1 MLHGKLLIEKQRE
14 RGNYMRKR
22 LFAGVLA
29 ASMVAASLSG
39 CSNAKK
45 DDKPSSSS
53 ASSESSKPLV
63 VGTDALSE
71 KFSAFFHDS
80 VPDTQ
85 AEVLTQVKLATF
97 DRLGQLVPNAKDGQ
111 SVPYN
116 GTDYTY
122 NGLSNVAVD
131 FDEASNIT
139 TYNMKLRDDVKFSDG
154 EPLTADDVIFNFYVY
169 SDPSYDGNATLSS
182 QNIIG
187 MKNYRMNSSAAE
199 DISEKEVQKVI
210 KEMPE
215 ELAKS
220 IKEEITVPTLTSE
233 LEAVGGLYGDEAYK
247 DYTDKYKEKK
257 DLFAFFYNK
266 DDKYDSTK
274 VADEQQVLKDIID
287 IYGTDYKALGKA
299 YQGDETYFDSKVAE
313 LAQSYLAK
321 KQTESGEGEEV
332 PNIEGIK
339 KINDYEVE
347 VKTNGYDATTIYQ
360 FDMEVCPLHYYG
372 DKSQYDYDNNKFGF
386 PRGDL
391 SSVRE
396 KTTKPMGA
404 GPYKFVKYENKVA
417 YYEANENYFLGA
429 PKIKNLQLKEV
440 SSADKATGLVQGTI
454 DLTDPNASKV
464 VFEQFKKEN
473 SNGELTGDKL
483 VVNAYDNLGYGYI
496 GINASTVLVGDDPGS
511 EQSKN
516 LRKAFATIFA
526 VYRDVANDTY
536 YGDSASVIQY
546 PISNTSW
553 AAPQKSDADYEIAFS
568 KDAQG
573 NSIYTDSMTAEQ
585 KYEAAS
591 KAALGFLEAAGYTI
605 KDGKAVKAPKGAKME
620 YEVLIGASG
629 TGDHPAFS
637 VLTDAKEALGK
648 LGITLEIND
657 LADSSQLWTKLD
669 SEEQEMWVAAWQ
681 ATPDPDMYQV
691 YHSDNIRGN
700 GGGTSNHYHISDKT
714 LDEMIFKARE
724 SADQSYRKTVYKQC
738 LDTVLDWAVEIPNY
752 QRLNCIVYSPERL
765 KKESVTPDI
774 SPFYE
779 WYREIENFE
788 MAD

>member
-1 MLHGKLLIEKQRE
+1 
-14 RGNYMRKR
+14 MRKR
-22 LFAGVLA
+22 LYAGVLA
-29 ASMVAASLSG
+29 ASMVVVSLSG
-39 CSNAKK
+39 CSKSDSNK
-45 DDKPSSSS
+45 SGSSS
-53 ASSESSKPLV
+53 ASSKSQKPLV

-111 SVPYN
+111 KVPYN
-116 GTDYTY
+116 GKEYTY
-122 NGLSNVAVD
+122 NGLSNVNVD

-139 TYNMKLRDDVKFSDG
+139 TYNIKMRDDVKFSDG
-154 EPLTADDVIFNFYVY
+154 EPLTADDVIFNMYVY

-182 QNIIG
+182 QKIIG
-187 MKNYRMNSSAAE
+187 MKNYRMNSTAAE
-199 DISEKEVQKVI
+199 NIDDKEVEKTV
-210 KEMPE
+210 KEMPK
-215 ELAKS
+215 ELAES
-220 IKEEITVPTLTSE
+220 IKAEIIKPTLE
-233 LEAVGGLYGDEAYK
+233 DEFEAVAGLYGDDSYK
-247 DYTDKYKEKK
+247 EYTDKYKEKK
-257 DLFAFFYNK
+257 DLFAFFYKK

-274 VADEQQVLKDIID
+274 VADEKKVLEDIINS
-287 IYGTDYKALGKA
+287 YGTDYKALASA
-299 YQGDETYFDSKVAE
+299 YQSDETYFDSKVSE
-313 LAQSYLAK
+313 LAQTYLAK
-321 KQTESGEGEEV
+321 KQTESGEAKEV

-347 VKTNGYDATTIYQ
+347 VKTTGYDATTIYQ
-360 FDMEVCPLHYYG
+360 LDMEVAPLHYYG
-372 DKSQYDYDNNKFGF
+372 DKSAYDYDNNKFGF
-386 PRGDL
+386 TRGDL

-396 KTTKPMGA
+396 KTTKPLGA

-417 YYEANENYFLGA
+417 YYEANENYYLGA

-440 SSADKATGLVQGTI
+440 NSADKATGLVQGTI
-454 DLTDPNASKV
+454 DLTDPSASKT

-473 SNGELTGDKL
+473 KNGELSGDKV

-496 GINASTVLVGDDPGS
+496 GINASTVLVGDDGAS
-511 EQSKN
+511 EQSKA
-516 LRKAFATIFA
+516 LRKALATVLG
-526 VYRDVANDTY
+526 VYRDVAVDTY

-553 AAPQKSDADYEIAFS
+553 AAPQKSDADYQIAFS

-573 NSIYTDSMTAEQ
+573 NTIFTDSMTADQ

-591 KAALGFLEAAGYTI
+591 KAALGFLEKAGYTI
-605 KDGKAVKAPKGAKME
+605 KDGKAVKAPKGAKMS
-620 YEVLIGASG
+620 YEIIIGGGG

-669 SEEQEMWVAAWQ
+669 SEEQELWVAAWQ

-700 GGGTSNHYHISDKT
+700 GGGSSNHYHIADKT
-714 LDEMIFKARE
+714 LDEMIFKARA
-724 SADQSYRKTVYKQC
+724 SADQTYRKAMYKQC
-738 LDTVLDWAVEIPNY
+738 LDTILDWAVEIPNY

-765 KKESVTPDI
+765 KSDSVTPDI

-779 WYREIENFE
+779 WHSEIQNFE
-788 MAD
+788 MAK